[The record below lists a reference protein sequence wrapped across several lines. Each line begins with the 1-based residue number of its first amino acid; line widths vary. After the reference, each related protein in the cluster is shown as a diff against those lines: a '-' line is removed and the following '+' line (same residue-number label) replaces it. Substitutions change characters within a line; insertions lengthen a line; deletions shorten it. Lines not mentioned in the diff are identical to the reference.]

1 MLLSWLQLEF
11 FLDILYNKFFL
22 LPYCHNTWSD
32 VVLLTSSSVLPLAAD
47 VPLTLHNV
55 TTAICNVEWEA
66 LCDCLCVPESK
77 KDHIEQQD
85 SEYERRMLAEWWL
98 LTDPAPS
105 WRRLISCLDYYGD
118 PLFSNNPSCLAAADF
133 IRHNA
138 EPVQGMLSTFI
149 SLFMCTHVITVYY
162 L

>member
-11 FLDILYNKFFL
+11 FLDILYNNFFL

-32 VVLLTSSSVLPLAAD
+32 MVLLTSSVLPLTAG

-55 TTAICNVEWEA
+55 TTAINNMEWEG
-66 LCDCLCVPESK
+66 LCTCLYVPQSK
-77 KDHIEQQD
+77 KDQIEQHFIEHQK
-85 SEYERRMLAEWWL
+85 RMLAEWWL
-98 LTDPAPS
+98 LTDPAAS
-105 WRRLISCLDYYGD
+105 WRRLISRFDSYGD
-118 PLFSNNPSCLAAADF
+118 LIPSCAAAVDF

-149 SLFMCTHVITVYY
+149 SLFMCTHVITVYNNLY
-162 L
+162 FH